1 MDGNRMAR
9 AFDLGGR
16 DAYILFHG
24 WCDDLERRM
33 MADWIAETRE
43 DSVAWLEVRDA
54 AAQGWQQ
61 RQQAIADARIDNIE
75 APDEEREL
83 LHLRAR
89 AFGGDLRYQ
98 RFPYWSDDLEY
109 KLQSDWKRAFGGVS
123 WFEVREAVKRGWEER
138 RGQAAAAR

>member
-1 MDGNRMAR
+1 MAQ

-16 DAYILFHG
+16 DGYILFRS

-33 MADWIAETRE
+33 MADWISETHE

-54 AAQGWQQ
+54 AVQGWEQ
-61 RQQAIADARIDNIE
+61 RQQAIADARITNIE
-75 APDEEREL
+75 AVDDGDHERL
-83 LHLRAR
+83 MFRAR
-89 AFGGDLRYQ
+89 SFGGDSRYQ

-109 KLQSDWKRAFGGVS
+109 KLHSDWKKAFGGVS

-138 RGQAAAAR
+138 RESESRQVHA